1 MDLGKKF
8 SIDSLATPTS
18 GDEPK
23 TSYPGFSLS
32 DEVADQFLK
41 DSGAKVGDEFAAT
54 VRLKVTG
61 LRDDQI
67 GKNVRFDV
75 IELDDVTEE
84 EEEDT
89 SSGSGS
95 GEAGGE
101 GSSSGSGEAEE
112 PDEETKALGYKRKK
126 TEKETPD
133 ISAKTLQD

>member
-8 SIDSLATPTS
+8 SIDSLATPPS

-61 LRDDQI
+61 LSDDQI

-84 EEEDT
+84 GEDT

-133 ISAKTLQD
+133 ISAKSLQD

>member
-41 DSGAKVGDEFAAT
+41 DSEAKVGDEFAAT

-61 LRDDQI
+61 LSDDQI

-84 EEEDT
+84 GEDT
-89 SSGSGS
+89 SSG
-95 GEAGGE
+95 
-101 GSSSGSGEAEE
+101 SGSGEAEE
-112 PDEETKALGYKRKK
+112 PDEETKTLGYKRKK

-133 ISAKTLQD
+133 ISAKSLQD

>member
-8 SIDSLATPTS
+8 SIDSLATPPS

-61 LRDDQI
+61 LSDDQI

-75 IELDDVTEE
+75 IELDDIAEESEEVKLEGETDEYSGKTEE
-84 EEEDT
+84 SGPEEE
-89 SSGSGS
+89 
-95 GEAGGE
+95 
-101 GSSSGSGEAEE
+101 
-112 PDEETKALGYKRKK
+112 KVLGYKRKSLK
-126 TEKETPD
+126 KEAHPVKAAD
-133 ISAKTLQD
+133 LAE

>member
-41 DSGAKVGDEFAAT
+41 DSEAKVGDEFAAT

-61 LRDDQI
+61 LSDDQI

-84 EEEDT
+84 GEEKEDE
-89 SSGSGS
+89 GSG
-95 GEAGGE
+95 
-101 GSSSGSGEAEE
+101 SGSGEAEE

>member
-61 LRDDQI
+61 LSDDQI

-84 EEEDT
+84 GEDT
-89 SSGSGS
+89 SSG
-95 GEAGGE
+95 
-101 GSSSGSGEAEE
+101 SGSGEAEE
-112 PDEETKALGYKRKK
+112 PDEETKTLGYKRKK